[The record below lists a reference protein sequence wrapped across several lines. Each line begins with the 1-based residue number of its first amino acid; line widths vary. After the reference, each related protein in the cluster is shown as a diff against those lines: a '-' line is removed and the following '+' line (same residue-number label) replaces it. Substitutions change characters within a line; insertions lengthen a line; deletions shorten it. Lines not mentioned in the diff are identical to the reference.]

1 MSEREVIKTRDGWRA
16 VIVLDEDAEP
26 PYDEGSTPILA
37 WSYREGLHARQ
48 VTEITP
54 YRVPPT
60 IVAALLRWHNDT
72 DLFERY
78 LRMFHGTTSVEWRS
92 TDHMDFVTFD
102 SAAWREWTG
111 HTAEML
117 EWFAVQGGTL
127 RTVSTMVEWLAW
139 CDGDTWGFVIEEQV
153 TWQRTDAPEVTMTT
167 WEPVDSCWGF
177 YGRDWVEQ
185 AAREELDSYMS
196 RTLERRNRD
205 G

>member
-102 SAAWREWTG
+102 SADWRESVDQ
-111 HTAEML
+111 TAETAAWL
-117 EWFAVQGGTL
+117 AAQGATP
-127 RTVSTMVEWLAW
+127 RTTSTMAEFLAW
-139 CDGDTWGFVIEEQV
+139 CEGDVWGFVIEEEV
-153 TWQRTDAPEVTMTT
+153 TWQRTDGRDITMMT
-167 WEPVDSCWGF
+167 WEPVDSCWGY
-177 YGRDWVEQ
+177 YGEEY
-185 AAREELDSYMS
+185 ARQTALEVLDSYGQ
-196 RTLERRNRD
+196 RRRD
-205 G
+205 V